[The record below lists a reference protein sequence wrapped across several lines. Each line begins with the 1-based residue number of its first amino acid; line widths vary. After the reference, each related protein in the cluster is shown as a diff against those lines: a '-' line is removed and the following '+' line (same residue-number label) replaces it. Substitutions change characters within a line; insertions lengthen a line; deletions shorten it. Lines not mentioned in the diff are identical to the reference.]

1 MNDKLLSLI
10 NETFETKIKSIN
22 DDFNIR
28 EIEEWDSFNHINLMV
43 ALETEFD
50 IEIEPSQVEKL
61 HTIGDIKL
69 LLSSK

>member
-43 ALETEFD
+43 ALEN
-50 IEIEPSQVEKL
+50 I
-61 HTIGDIKL
+61 L
-69 LLSSK
+69 LK

>member
-50 IEIEPSQVEKL
+50 IEIEPSQ
-61 HTIGDIKL
+61 I
-69 LLSSK
+69 